1 MLEILQERLPP
12 TEISGITAIREI
24 IMKKLEF
31 MRNYKYM

>member
-12 TEISGITAIREI
+12 TEISETTAIKEI

-31 MRNYKYM
+31 MRNYKYI